1 MLTLEDGAA
10 VFAANNRLPGVTP
23 LAVVALGLIDRDGN
37 AVLNASDKGIST
49 MTGDGAIPIASGIVM
64 LTKGSAAAVT
74 LAAPTAAQ
82 NGTTIRIVSN
92 SLFAHVVTF
101 TGSTLWNGTTGA
113 KITATFPAFKGAG
126 LCVVASGGSWF
137 LASNVATTIA

>member
-49 MTGDGAIPIASGIVM
+49 MTGDGAIPA
-64 LTKGSAAAVT
+64 
-74 LAAPTAAQ
+74 
-82 NGTTIRIVSN
+82 
-92 SLFAHVVTF
+92 
-101 TGSTLWNGTTGA
+101 
-113 KITATFPAFKGAG
+113 
-126 LCVVASGGSWF
+126 
-137 LASNVATTIA
+137 